1 MNPSAF
7 SRSWWQRVLLRLAR
21 LVVLVLA
28 SISGLLLLF
37 QHLLIYHPRPYPP
50 NVPLR
55 PGIERLT
62 FTTAAGAQVCW
73 WVPGR
78 TAAGSAGRVWLC
90 FAGNAS
96 QARMWHDFFDEAPN
110 GLLLIEFPG
119 YGESAGNPSP
129 ASILDATNGAVEA
142 LRQRLGTV
150 PSLGVLGHSLG
161 GAAALQFAAHQAK
174 AGTPI
179 ERIVLIAPF
188 TRLIDMARRVVGW
201 PFCHLLLHRFD
212 NQDALRTIFAH
223 GSPQIDIFHGVDDAL
238 IPVSMSRELKAEFP
252 SIRVHEIVGAD
263 HNGVLGD
270 VVPLIKELL

>member
-1 MNPSAF
+1 MLW
-7 SRSWWQRVLLRLAR
+7 RLVRLA
-21 LVVLVLA
+21 VLVLVT
-28 SISGLLLLF
+28 ISGLLLLF
-37 QHLLIYHPRPYPP
+37 QHRVIYHPRPYPP
-50 NVPLR
+50 DVPLR

-62 FTTAAGAQVCW
+62 FTTAAGTQVCW

-78 TAAGSAGRVWLC
+78 TAVGGAGRVWLC

-129 ASILDATNGAVEA
+129 ASILDATIGAVEA
-142 LRQRLGTV
+142 LRQRLGTL
-150 PSLGVLGHSLG
+150 PKLGVLGHSLG
-161 GAAALQFAAHQAK
+161 GAAALQFAAQQAQ

-201 PFCHLLLHRFD
+201 PFCYLLLHRFD
-212 NQDALRTIFAH
+212 NQNALRTIFAH
-223 GSPQIDIFHGVDDAL
+223 GSPQIDVFHGVDDAL

-252 SIRVHEIVGAD
+252 AIRVHEIVGAD
-263 HNGVLGD
+263 HNDVLGD
-270 VVPLIKELL
+270 VVPLIKDLL